1 VIKPAFV
8 PFFSTDGYFSGH
20 DMKAKEKKP
29 ASPEPEQ
36 VNPKGN
42 WAQAI
47 KDALKKTKPKGGW
60 PEPDGRY
67 GSKKK

>member
-1 VIKPAFV
+1 
-8 PFFSTDGYFSGH
+8 
-20 DMKAKEKKP
+20 MKTKAKKP
-29 ASPEPEQ
+29 ASPEPGR
-36 VNPKGN
+36 VNTKGN

-67 GSKKK
+67 GTKKK

>member
-1 VIKPAFV
+1 
-8 PFFSTDGYFSGH
+8 
-20 DMKAKEKKP
+20 MKAKEKKP
-29 ASPEPEQ
+29 ASLEPEQ
-36 VNPKGN
+36 VNTKGN